1 MEKLILL
8 FLILFPFGQVI
19 RLNLYFFGTRISIH
33 PLDLVAGASL
43 FYLIGKLKKPKIFG
57 QITAF
62 LFAAA
67 FSYFFSFV
75 IFKSNKFYI
84 GGLYLLRLL
93 AYTGLFLLVFK
104 VVSKKKKLK
113 EVLFNSLILVSI
125 ATAIFGW
132 IQYFLYPD
140 ITTFVIWGWD
150 DHLYRLLGTFL
161 DPGFIS
167 IILVFGFLLSLVKY
181 LKTKNNRLIPL
192 LVFFLL
198 TIAFTYARSGYLAL
212 LLGTTIVFWFKKG
225 IKLILPVVLVFLL
238 IIFLL
243 PRPGGE
249 GVKLERLH
257 SIYSRFENYSETIE
271 IFKTSPL
278 FGVGYNN
285 LCLARQI
292 YLGTAD
298 FSSHSCSGSDSSL
311 LFVLVTTGVVGFLIF
326 VNLIFESVK
335 NVDRSIYG
343 QAFLACLGAL
353 LLHSFFVNSLFY
365 PWVMGFMGILFS
377 LSLKTS
383 RSKPKS

>member
-8 FLILFPFGQVI
+8 FLILFPFGQII
-19 RLNLYFFGTRISIH
+19 RLNLYFFGTRIPVH

-43 FYLIGKLKKPKIFG
+43 FYLIGKLKKPEIFR
-57 QITAF
+57 QIAAF
-62 LFAAA
+62 LFAAV
-67 FSYFFSFV
+67 FSYFFSLV
-75 IFKSNKFYI
+75 IFNSGRFYM

-93 AYTGLFLLVFK
+93 AYTCLFLLVFK

-161 DPGFIS
+161 DPGFTS

-181 LKTKNNRLIPL
+181 LKTKNNRLIFL
-192 LVFFLL
+192 LAFFLL

-212 LLGTTIVFWFKKG
+212 LLGTAIVFWLKRG
-225 IKLILPVVLVFLL
+225 MKLVLPVVLVFLL

-257 SIYSRFENYSETIE
+257 SVYSRFENYSETIE
-271 IFKTSPL
+271 IFKISPL

-285 LCLARQI
+285 LCLARQK

-298 FSSHSCSGSDSSL
+298 FSSHACSGSDSSL
-311 LFVLVTTGVVGFLIF
+311 LFVLATTGVVGFLIF
-326 VNLIFESVK
+326 ANLIFESVK

-365 PWVMGFMGILFS
+365 PWVMGFMGILLS

-383 RSKPKS
+383 GSKPKG

>member
-19 RLNLYFFGTRISIH
+19 RLNLYFFGTRIPIH

-43 FYLIGKLKKPKIFG
+43 FYLIGKLKKPKIFR
-57 QITAF
+57 QIAAF

-75 IFKSNKFYI
+75 IFKPGKFYI
-84 GGLYLLRLL
+84 GGLYLMRLL
-93 AYTGLFLLVFK
+93 AYTGFFLFVFNLVN
-104 VVSKKKKLK
+104 KKKKLK
-113 EVLFNSLILVSI
+113 EVLFNSLILISI

-140 ITTFVIWGWD
+140 ITTFVVWGWD

-161 DPGFIS
+161 DPGFTS

-192 LVFFLL
+192 LAFFLL

-212 LLGTTIVFWFKKG
+212 LLGTAIVFWLKRG
-225 IKLILPVVLVFLL
+225 IKLVLPVVLIFLL

-257 SIYSRFENYSETIE
+257 SVYSRFENYSETIE
-271 IFKTSPL
+271 IFKTSPI

-285 LCLARQI
+285 LCLARQK

-298 FSSHSCSGSDSSL
+298 FSSHACSGSDSSL
-311 LFVLVTTGVVGFLIF
+311 LFVLATTGIVGFLIF
-326 VNLIFESVK
+326 ANLIFESVK

-353 LLHSFFVNSLFY
+353 LIHSFFVNSLFY
-365 PWVMGFMGILFS
+365 PWVMGFMGILLS
-377 LSLKTS
+377 LSLRTS
-383 RSKPKS
+383 RSKPKG